1 MEALAAMDALL
12 LAGERL
18 GSAMHVGAVLIMT
31 PPAEAGSDYVDE
43 LHRQSL
49 LDTHRLDPRLS
60 RHPHRGVETGGIWV
74 WRQAREVDLRRHL
87 RRITL
92 PAGSDTAQMWELISR
107 LHGERLDMAA
117 PLWTSCLI
125 DGLPDGRFAFY
136 IKIHHIVI
144 DGIGGL
150 RMISDSLSPDPSR
163 RSMPPFYADKSA
175 PPHRRPGLPNPLAA
189 VRAVANAAAAG
200 LDLSRRATAAE
211 VAAIVGTLT
220 GDSVT
225 GPLAAPHTRFN
236 ASLGPDR
243 AAVGIS
249 LDRSRIHAVRHAAAV
264 TANDV
269 VTAVVAGALRSWMI
283 AHDELP
289 HRTLVAMCPVSAR
302 TRDEDG
308 STQDGNLFG
317 LGLCP
322 LGTDMAAPAE
332 RLALIHRAMA
342 EIKHRVAAQGPE
354 VTLAVMGPAI
364 ASTVAAPLLGLGSLV
379 PPSSNLAI
387 SSVPGPRE
395 RMYFNGA
402 LLEDIFPVSSAFDG
416 MGLNVTVCSYA
427 ERLEIGY
434 VTDPEIMPGVAEL
447 TGLTGQALTELEAA
461 VGVSTP

>member
-1 MEALAAMDALL
+1 MDALL
-12 LAGERL
+12 LAGETL

-31 PPAEAGSDYVDE
+31 PPADAGPDYVDE

-60 RHPHRGVETGGIWV
+60 RHPHRGVDTGGIWV
-74 WRQAREVDLRRHL
+74 WRQATEVDLRRHL
-87 RRITL
+87 LRMTL
-92 PAGSDTAQMWELISR
+92 PAGSDTGQMWELISR

-136 IKIHHIVI
+136 IKIHHVVI

-150 RMISDSLSPDPSR
+150 RMISDSLSPDPAR

-175 PPHRRPGLPNPLAA
+175 PCDSDSAPHGRPGLPNPLAA
-189 VRAVANAAAAG
+189 VRAVVQAAAAG
-200 LDLSRRATAAE
+200 LDLGRRAAAAE
-211 VAAIVGTLT
+211 VSAVVGTLT

-236 ASLGPDR
+236 ARLGPDR

-249 LDRSRIHAVRHAAAV
+249 LDRSRIHAVRQAAAV

-269 VTAVVAGALRSWMI
+269 VTAVIAGALRAWMI
-283 AHDELP
+283 AQDELP
-289 HRTLVAMCPVSAR
+289 RRTLVAMCPVSAR
-302 TRDEDG
+302 AHDEDG
-308 STQDGNLFG
+308 SARDGNLFG

-322 LGTDMAAPAE
+322 LGTDIAAPAE
-332 RLALIHRAMA
+332 RLALIHRAMS
-342 EIKHRVAAQGPE
+342 EIKHRVAAQGSE

-364 ASTVAAPLLGLGSLV
+364 ASTVAAPLLGLGTLV

-387 SSVPGPRE
+387 SNVMGPRE

-416 MGLNVTVCSYA
+416 IGLNVTVCSYA
-427 ERLEIGY
+427 ERLEVGY
-434 VTDPEIMPGVAEL
+434 VTDPLIMPGVAGL
-447 TGLTGQALTELEAA
+447 AGLTGQALAELEAA
-461 VGVSTP
+461 VGVNTP